1 MSQAQVKDNQQF
13 ATDRIYLRPLS
24 TEDVNERYLG
34 WLRDGQVKAYLEVDG
49 NELQLEDIRQY
60 ILQGPESGSY
70 YMYAICTQDDDLHI
84 GNVKIGPIQ
93 QAHGIADLPVII
105 GDKEFWRK
113 GLAEEAIRLGNQ
125 IAFERYGIRKLH
137 GQIYRANIG
146 SIKAYCRAGWII
158 EGLVR
163 GRYLVDGEPMDQ
175 VIVSCNNPAF
185 LPSTHDEYTLNELKE
200 LLDFRASFVS

>member
-1 MSQAQVKDNQQF
+1 MAQAKEHQRY
-13 ATDRIYLRPLS
+13 TSERIYLRPLS
-24 TEDVNERYLG
+24 TDDVDERYLS

-49 NELQLEDIRQY
+49 NTLQLEDIRQY
-60 ILQGPESGSY
+60 ILEGPRTGAY
-70 YMYAICTQDDDLHI
+70 HMYAICTVDEDLHI

-93 QAHGIADLPVII
+93 QGHGIADLPVII
-105 GDKEFWRK
+105 GDKSYWRK

-125 IAFERYGIRKLH
+125 VAFEVFDIRKLH

-158 EGLVR
+158 EGVVR

-175 VIVSCNNPAF
+175 VIVSCNNPKF
-185 LPSTHDEYTLNELKE
+185 LPSTHDEYTLNQLTE
-200 LLDFRASFVS
+200 LLEFRASFVV